1 VAEKKQEKRKSRVWI
16 WILVVVVALGLAV
29 GGYLFLGQRQIEEY
43 TGPVEKIT
51 VAGARSGAL
60 VYVAHD
66 QGFFEENGLDVTIK
80 SFEAGKLAVDALLT
94 GETDMAT
101 GAEFVVV
108 SNSFEHDDLRILG
121 VVSAANICK
130 VVARKDRGITQPTD
144 LEGKRIGITK
154 KSAGE
159 FYLGT
164 FLTFNGLTFA
174 DVEIADLKPS
184 AIVESMERGTIDAAL
199 TWEPHVSQMT
209 DLLQGDAVVWDG
221 QSGQD
226 FYFLLLTREEWLKE
240 HTSAAKRF
248 MRALVQAEEYTKEN
262 NELASQIISEHFQVD
277 AQDMQVFW
285 PNHRF
290 DVALPQA
297 LLIAMEDEARWRI
310 ENNLTAAT
318 EIPSYLDYVYLDA
331 LEEVKPEVIT
341 IIR

>member
-1 VAEKKQEKRKSRVWI
+1 MVEEKQEKGKSRAWI
-16 WILVVVVALGLAV
+16 LILVVIIALGLTV
-29 GGYLFLGQRQIEEY
+29 GGYFLLSQRQLKKY

-80 SFEAGKLAVDALLT
+80 SFEAGKLAVDALLS

-108 SNSFEHDDLRILG
+108 SHSFERDDLRILG
-121 VVSAANICK
+121 VVAAANICK
-130 VVARKDRGITQPTD
+130 VVARKDRGIIQPAD
-144 LEGKRIGITK
+144 LKGKVIGITK
-154 KSAGE
+154 KSAAE

-174 DVEIADLKPS
+174 DVETVDLEPL
-184 AIVESMERGTIDAAL
+184 AIVESMEKGTIDAAL
-199 TWEPHVSQMT
+199 TWEPHVFQIT
-209 DLLQGDAVVWDG
+209 DHLQTDTVVWDG

-226 FYFLLLTREEWLKE
+226 FYFLLLTREEWLRE
-240 HTSAAKRF
+240 HASAAKRF
-248 MRALVQAEEYTKEN
+248 VRALVQAEEYTEEN
-262 NELASQIISEHFQVD
+262 NELASQIIFEHFQID

-290 DVALPQA
+290 KVALPQA
-297 LLIAMEDEARWRI
+297 LLIAMEDEAKWRI
-310 ENNLTAAT
+310 ENNLTSAT
-318 EIPSYLDYVYLDA
+318 EIPSYLDYIYLET
-331 LEEVKPEVIT
+331 LEEVKPDAVT